1 MGFSVVSLELF
12 CKFEIISK
20 YKVKKKKNKQTYKVQ
35 LHHIFDKEAKAKC
48 LPVSKS

>member
-20 YKVKKKKNKQTYKVQ
+20 HKVKKKYKIQ
-35 LHHIFDKEAKAKC
+35 LHHVYDKEAKAKC